1 MSQARPL
8 VGGQDSISGSSL
20 TFPRVT
26 RHQAG
31 LYTCTADN
39 GGPGAKAEAKVRIE
53 IIFLHVKPL
62 LGAFYKEKALIGAFS
77 GHCDCD
83 PVTPM
88 TALLNTGVAGAVGR
102 AARTRDRAGGD
113 LHPQPGRGGGELL
126 LVES

>member
-39 GGPGAKAEAKVRIE
+39 GGPGAKAEAKVRID
-53 IIFLHVKPL
+53 IIFLHVKAI
-62 LGAFYKEKALIGAFS
+62 LGAFYKEKAL
-77 GHCDCD
+77 
-83 PVTPM
+83 
-88 TALLNTGVAGAVGR
+88 
-102 AARTRDRAGGD
+102 
-113 LHPQPGRGGGELL
+113 
-126 LVES
+126 